1 MRWLEIEEAFEVAR
15 VGRANGVLLSA
26 EHASNRLPEQWDW
39 HDDDTHLVDSHWA
52 WDPGVR
58 ELVLEL
64 AEALKTTAV
73 LARFT
78 RLLADPNRPEGHPEL
93 FRKHADGAE
102 VALNRQIH
110 TEEAEAR
117 VANYYRPYHDQLD
130 REVAAAPAELCFSV
144 HSFTPV
150 YQGEPRELEMGVLF
164 NEEDQLAQSL
174 RRHLRDAGYDT
185 RLNEPYS
192 GKAGLIYSIEQ
203 PAIRHRR
210 RALEIEVRNDLLLD
224 PAKRGQISERLAAWF
239 RSVTLSGL
247 S

>member
-1 MRWLEIEEAFEVAR
+1 MRWLEVEEAFEVAR
-15 VGRANGVLLSA
+15 VGHADRVLLSA
-26 EHASNRLPEQWDW
+26 EHASNRLPDAWDW
-39 HDDDTHLVDSHWA
+39 HEDDAHLIESHWA

-64 AEALKTTAV
+64 AEALRTTAV

-102 VALNRQIH
+102 VALNRQLH
-110 TEEAEAR
+110 AEEAEGR
-117 VANYYRPYHDQLD
+117 VSNYYRPYHHQLD
-130 REVAAAPAELCFSV
+130 REVAESPAELCFSV

-150 YQGEPRELEMGVLF
+150 YQGEPRDLEIGVLF
-164 NEEDQLAQSL
+164 NAEERLAESL
-174 RRHLRDAGYDT
+174 QRHLSAAGHDT

-203 PAIRHRR
+203 PALRHGR

-224 PAKRGQISERLAAWF
+224 SGRRGEIAEHLTAWF
-239 RSVTLSGL
+239 RAASF
-247 S
+247 

>member
-1 MRWLEIEEAFEVAR
+1 MKWLEVAEAVEVAR
-15 VGRANGVLLSA
+15 VGRAERVLLSA
-26 EHASNRLPEQWDW
+26 EHASNRLPDDWDW
-39 HDDDTHLVDSHWA
+39 ADADAHLVDSHWA

-64 AEALKTTAV
+64 AEALTTTAV

-102 VALNRQIH
+102 VALNQQIH

-117 VANYYRPYHDQLD
+117 VTNYYRPYHAQLD
-130 REVAAAPAELCFSV
+130 REVAESPAELCFSV

-164 NEEDQLAQSL
+164 NEEEQLAESL
-174 RRHLRDAGYDT
+174 QRHLSAAGYDT

-224 PAKRGQISERLAAWF
+224 AQRRGEIAERLAAWF
-239 RSVTLSGL
+239 RQALR
-247 S
+247 

>member
-1 MRWLEIEEAFEVAR
+1 MRWLEVEEAFEVAR
-15 VGRANGVLLSA
+15 VGRADRVLLSA
-26 EHASNRLPEQWDW
+26 EHASNRLPEAWDW
-39 HDDDTHLVDSHWA
+39 HADDAHLIQSHWA

-64 AEALKTTAV
+64 AEALQTTAV

-110 TEEAEAR
+110 AEEAASR
-117 VANYYRPYHDQLD
+117 VGSYHRPYHDRLD
-130 REVAAAPAELCFSV
+130 REVAEAPAELCFSV

-164 NEEDQLAQSL
+164 NQEERLAESL
-174 RRHLRDAGYDT
+174 RRHLTAAGYDT

-224 PAKRGQISERLAAWF
+224 ASKRGQIAERLAAWF
-239 RSVTLSGL
+239 RSAPLSG
-247 S
+247 